1 MCDETND
8 DENIVKVL
16 LLTNE
21 LQEKRKNRKYEK
33 IVLLKKMNYIFIK
46 IRNQWEIFRWGQI
59 LLTKKTVAK
68 YIASEVERIN
78 QENISMNVINYE
90 VKFKT

>member
-1 MCDETND
+1 MNDTNDNFEDKMFKIYMCDETND

-46 IRNQWEIFRWGQI
+46 IRNQWEMLRWEDI
-59 LLTKKTVAK
+59 LPPKK
-68 YIASEVERIN
+68 
-78 QENISMNVINYE
+78 NIQNI
-90 VKFKT
+90 

>member
-33 IVLLKKMNYIFIK
+33 QYC
-46 IRNQWEIFRWGQI
+46 
-59 LLTKKTVAK
+59 
-68 YIASEVERIN
+68 
-78 QENISMNVINYE
+78 
-90 VKFKT
+90 

>member
-1 MCDETND
+1 MNDTNDNFQDKMFKIYMCDETND

-46 IRNQWEIFRWGQI
+46 IRNQWEMFRWEDI
-59 LLTKKTVAK
+59 LPPKK
-68 YIASEVERIN
+68 YI
-78 QENISMNVINYE
+78 QNI
-90 VKFKT
+90 